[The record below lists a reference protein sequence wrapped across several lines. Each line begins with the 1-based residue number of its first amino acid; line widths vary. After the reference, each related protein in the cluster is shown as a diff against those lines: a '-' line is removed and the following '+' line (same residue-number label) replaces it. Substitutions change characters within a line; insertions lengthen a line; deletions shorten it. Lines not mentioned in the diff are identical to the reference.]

1 MELIMQVKA
10 SQAQNIDSN
19 ELFYNEIILES
30 RQNLLSKYLE
40 KITSNDVAKFK
51 IYLGIAYFV
60 MVSAVTSTLFL

>member
-1 MELIMQVKA
+1 MQVKA

-19 ELFYNEIILES
+19 EIFYNEIILES

-60 MVSAVTSTLFL
+60 MVTILSVSLLF

>member
-40 KITSNDVAKFK
+40 KINSKDVAKFK

-60 MVSAVTSTLFL
+60 MVTAVTSTLFF